1 MGPLYLLARPTGF
14 EPVTPAFGGQYS
26 IQLSYGRLEGGVFY
40 RLLPHIGTYMAKKLK
55 HEKELLK
62 LALDKILE
70 DAVKR
75 GVVELEATDS
85 HDLKIQYAY
94 RLLVHDKAI
103 APLPDGH
110 DTLPKIRHRL
120 AMWAT
125 HQLPDDH
132 ELLR

>member
-1 MGPLYLLARPTGF
+1 
-14 EPVTPAFGGQYS
+14 
-26 IQLSYGRLEGGVFY
+26 
-40 RLLPHIGTYMAKKLK
+40 MAKKLK

-62 LALDKILE
+62 VALDKILE

-75 GVVELEATDS
+75 GIVELEATDS

-94 RLLVHDKAI
+94 RLLVHDKSI
-103 APLPDGH
+103 APLPKGQE
-110 DTLPKIRHRL
+110 TLPKIRHRL

-125 HQLPDDH
+125 HQLPEDH